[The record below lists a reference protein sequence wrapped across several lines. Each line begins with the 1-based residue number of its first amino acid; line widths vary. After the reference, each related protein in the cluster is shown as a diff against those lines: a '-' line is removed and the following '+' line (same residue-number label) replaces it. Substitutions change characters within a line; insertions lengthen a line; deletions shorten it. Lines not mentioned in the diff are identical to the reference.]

1 MGELSGLGYR
11 RYIGLHECEDP
22 GGSSTAIPC
31 RRQVQERSQRGI
43 TGASLKSKMSFKLG
57 HGDGE
62 VEKVFGMTALTRVR
76 KTSKEFEG

>member
-1 MGELSGLGYR
+1 MQEAGTR
-11 RYIGLHECEDP
+11 KV
-22 GGSSTAIPC
+22 TA
-31 RRQVQERSQRGI
+31 GI
-43 TGASLKSKMSFKLG
+43 TGASSKSKMSFKLG